1 MDIELIKTLKLGKKE
16 ARYDS
21 RTLKLRKYVTS
32 LPPVPVPFDVD
43 SQYPNLT
50 DKNVFLNDT
59 YGDCVIAGRA
69 HQTLRFEN
77 HEQKTVIPI
86 TDDDVKT
93 EYFKESGGADSGL
106 DMITSLNAWRKG
118 WPAAGQ
124 NYNIFAYAEVDPTN
138 KNEIMATIYL
148 LNGVYC
154 GVRLPISAQAQTG
167 TDKIWDVDN
176 TANGQPGT
184 WGGHCIYLKKYD
196 KDTVTCITWGFE
208 QKMTWAFLAKYSDQC
223 FGVIDNKDSWVAN
236 DTLDVNALQNQ
247 LNEIIAN
254 PPEPVPTTPLSIT
267 TLALPTGTTGQAYT
281 ATLQATGGT
290 PPYSWAIQVGTLPV
304 GLAMGSDG
312 VIAGIPTTATSASIF
327 FGVTDAA
334 KTGVVNSFILQIVDP
349 APPKPVVGCCK
360 VGKVLA
366 RMMLRTKLVTF
377 KKGV

>member
-32 LPPVPVPFDVD
+32 LPPVPDPFDVD
-43 SQYPNLT
+43 SQSPNLT

-124 NYNIFAYAEVDPTN
+124 TYNIYAYAEVNPRN

-154 GVRLPISAQAQTG
+154 GVCLPKSAQAQTG
-167 TDKIWDVDN
+167 KDKVWDVDDS
-176 TANGQPGT
+176 ADGQPNT
-184 WGGHCIYLKKYD
+184 WGGHCIYLVAYNK
-196 KDTVTCITWGFE
+196 VGPVCMTWGFR
-208 QKMTWAFLAKYSDQC
+208 QQMTWEFLAKYSDQC
-223 FGVIDNKDSWVAN
+223 FGVIDDKDKWVSGS
-236 DTLDVNALQNQ
+236 TLDVDSLQKV
-247 LNEIIAN
+247 LNDIIAN
-254 PPEPVPTTPLSIT
+254 PPVPTTPLSIT
-267 TLALPTGTTGQAYT
+267 TLALPTGITGQAYT
-281 ATLQATGGT
+281 TTLQATGGT
-290 PPYSWAIQVGTLPV
+290 PPYSWAIQGGTLPV

-312 VIAGIPTTATSASIF
+312 VIKGIPTTATSASIF

-334 KTGVVNSFILQIVDP
+334 KTGVVNSFYLQILDP
-349 APPKPVVGCCK
+349 APVPVKHKCW
-360 VGKVLA
+360 LIE
-366 RMMLRTKLVTF
+366 LF
-377 KKGV
+377 KKIKGG